1 MSVPFNYKNILII
14 GSKNG
19 VCKYIDL
26 NKSKMITIN
35 TDHKDMIGDILL
47 IEKLKLNESD
57 YEFFHKNINFI
68 FCGQNRLGLYN
79 GYGNIL
85 SDALSANQE
94 DFWTSSIL
102 PNRNMTILK
111 VQRRGKTQFIRI
123 AVVSQFTSEFYNYKS
138 SRISLIHIKSDF

>member
-1 MSVPFNYKNILII
+1 MSVPYNYKNILII

-68 FCGQNRLGLYN
+68 FCG
-79 GYGNIL
+79 
-85 SDALSANQE
+85 
-94 DFWTSSIL
+94 
-102 PNRNMTILK
+102 
-111 VQRRGKTQFIRI
+111 
-123 AVVSQFTSEFYNYKS
+123 
-138 SRISLIHIKSDF
+138 